1 MTHNPQKKQA
11 IVQLFF
17 VQVLFA
23 LNPVAAKLAFRGF
36 SPLMVLSLRVVFGA
50 LALQILARLS
60 TGGWP
65 FLGWRFKEHCS
76 LMMLGLLGVVA
87 NQGLFLLGISKTTAV
102 NASLIMAAI
111 PALSLVFAVSI
122 GQERFT
128 SRKLYSVLLAFF
140 GILILMLRD
149 GELSGASLGDLLL
162 LTNATSY
169 AIYLVLAKPML
180 ERHAPI
186 RVMGGIF
193 FWSVFLHLG
202 LFFLGFDFSHTVPM
216 PGSAWT
222 GILLLVL
229 AGTIMTYALSAL
241 ALRNVDSSLAAF
253 FTFLQPVFG
262 AALAI
267 VFLGEKMGYH
277 HLLALTA
284 VIGGLLLRSGVQGV
298 RGWMQRPS
306 K

>member
-1 MTHNPQKKQA
+1 MQNPKHKHA
-11 IVQLFF
+11 IIQLFF

-23 LNPVAAKLAFRGF
+23 LNPVVAKLAFRGF
-36 SPLMVLSLRVVFGA
+36 SPMMVLSLRVVFGG
-50 LALQILARLS
+50 LCLQIIARHFCGRWPVS
-60 TGGWP
+60 GWKP
-65 FLGWRFKEHCS
+65 REHIS
-76 LMMLGLLGVVA
+76 LMLLGLLGVVA

-111 PALSLVFAVSI
+111 PAISLGFAVML
-122 GQERFT
+122 GRERFT

-149 GELSGASLGDLLL
+149 GELSGAGLGDLLL

-169 AIYLVLAKPML
+169 ALYLVLAKPML
-180 ERHAPI
+180 EKHPPI
-186 RVMGGIF
+186 RVMGAVF
-193 FWSVFLHLG
+193 FWSTFLHLG
-202 LFFLGFDFSHTVPM
+202 LLALGFDYAATRPVPI
-216 PGSAWT
+216 SAWT
-222 GILLLVL
+222 GIILIVL
-229 AGTIMTYALSAL
+229 AGTVMTYALSAL

-267 VFLGEKMGYH
+267 VLLGEKMGYH
-277 HLLALTA
+277 HFLALAA
-284 VIGGLLLRSGVQGV
+284 VFAGLLMRSGLSDRQK
-298 RGWMQRPS
+298 WMPRTS